1 MKQKFTTIAAVLA
14 IVAAFGLVGGMDAE
28 DAEAQAALYCDN
40 VKSGLW
46 PDYEGIYVSECEKTH
61 GPKKVEK
68 VSP

>member
-1 MKQKFTTIAAVLA
+1 MKRKLTVIAAVLA
-14 IVAAFGLVGGMDAE
+14 IVAAFGIVGGMDYE
-28 DAEAQAALYCDN
+28 DAEAQQALYCDN

-46 PDYEGIYVSECEKTH
+46 PDYEGTYVSECEKTH